1 MVPQDGSAPPMRE
14 GSRAHC
20 LPLPPSAAATAAA
33 AAECGVTS
41 YHSTNECT
49 SQATKELHSSG
60 LPGSDVHSSAGADLD
75 DDDAWL
81 PAEGDSSDG
90 GGGGQGGCQQ
100 EAGGAGTPDAAA
112 VAGDEAEGEEE
123 GSYEAD
129 EQEEEEEEELVYC
142 TNCTAA
148 LYTSFQCDD
157 CGHAKAQDTSLFS
170 CEQQHA
176 TGSMALALP
185 PHAHQQPQQRP
196 LLIWDEHMLLH
207 DEGKVEPHPERPDR
221 LRAIMAQLTRSG
233 LTGGRHCSTQGPLL
247 AATAALSAPPRQ
259 QLLVL
264 AVLGVLRSDGCCSMC
279 TTVQAHTLVCAGVG
293 PPAALSSCLLLL
305 LPPATSSR

>member
-1 MVPQDGSAPPMRE
+1 MRE

-20 LPLPPSAAATAAA
+20 LPLPPSAAATAA

-90 GGGGQGGCQQ
+90 GGGGQGGCPQ

-112 VAGDEAEGEEE
+112 VTGDEVEGEEE

-185 PHAHQQPQQRP
+185 PHAHQQQQQRP

-233 LTGGRHCSTQGPLL
+233 LTGGRHCSGL
-247 AATAALSAPPRQ
+247 AQCMQPPQPERTTTTAAVGHQQCWVCRGPTAAAAYMQQCRPPPLCAQ
-259 QLLVL
+259 VWVHLLL
-264 AVLGVLRSDGCCSMC
+264 CPPL
-279 TTVQAHTLVCAGVG
+279 
-293 PPAALSSCLLLL
+293 PAALA
-305 LPPATSSR
+305 PSRNLQQV